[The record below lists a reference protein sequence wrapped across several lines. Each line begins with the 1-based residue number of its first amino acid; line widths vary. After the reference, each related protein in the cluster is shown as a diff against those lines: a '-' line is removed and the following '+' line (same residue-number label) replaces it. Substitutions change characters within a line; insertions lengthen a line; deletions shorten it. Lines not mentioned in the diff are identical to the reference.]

1 MSKRKKIVPKWRK
14 WETESSREPWRDTE
28 KTSTDEAENETAPR
42 AESRRCGGYTVAYL
56 REKNDLMQKW
66 KMEDMQLQKQRLES
80 ESKKEEQWC
89 RSCCSKLNSNKNI
102 NRTQHWKS
110 YSALVTI
117 NGQTTVLCKRNANE
131 VRCFAFFVLAKIRRS
146 RILVESREISLSSC
160 WNFASTEAN
169 VTFVLPKFSRSEN
182 WHPRNCTIAITRTR
196 EIPPGRNF
204 HKAKFRLQ
212 WKRFVKIGSLCTW
225 YMYNCLKR
233 SLQIERSMMLVIVK
247 PTKLNENES
256 FHTALSLHWHIF
268 KRRK

>member
-1 MSKRKKIVPKWRK
+1 MSKRKKIVRKWRK

-28 KTSTDEAENETAPR
+28 KTSKDEVENETAPR

-117 NGQTTVLCKRNANE
+117 NAQSQCCAKEMQTKFGVLRSLFSRKFDE
-131 VRCFAFFVLAKIRRS
+131 ISSKRS
-146 RILVESREISLSSC
+146 RIFVESGEISLSSC

-182 WHPRNCTIAITRTR
+182 WHP
-196 EIPPGRNF
+196 
-204 HKAKFRLQ
+204 
-212 WKRFVKIGSLCTW
+212 
-225 YMYNCLKR
+225 
-233 SLQIERSMMLVIVK
+233 
-247 PTKLNENES
+247 
-256 FHTALSLHWHIF
+256 
-268 KRRK
+268 